1 LDAIILNLK
10 KYISNLMK
18 ILAIKYKNLK
28 IWGAPLKN
36 LTGPTCSVKQHD
48 EVTVYGG
55 GLIYP
60 AC

>member
-1 LDAIILNLK
+1 
-10 KYISNLMK
+10 MK